1 MEEITKNNEAL
12 NTEEDEVIEYEE
24 VHKLPLGA
32 FIGIGFAF
40 GVAAGF
46 SVGNL
51 LINQMF
57 GDMAATGFA
66 IGMVFCIV
74 VGSLGGLA
82 LGLINKTRA
91 KK

>member
-1 MEEITKNNEAL
+1 MEEITKNNETL
-12 NTEEDEVIEYEE
+12 NTEEVIEYED

-46 SVGNL
+46 SVGNI

-82 LGLINKTRA
+82 LGLINKA
-91 KK
+91 KSKK

>member
-57 GDMAATGFA
+57 GDMAAAGFA

-82 LGLINKTRA
+82 LGLINKAKA

>member
-1 MEEITKNNEAL
+1 MEEITKNNEIE
-12 NTEEDEVIEYEE
+12 NNEEIIEYED

-46 SVGNL
+46 SVGNI

-57 GDMAATGFA
+57 GDMASTGFA

-74 VGSLGGLA
+74 VGSLGGLV
-82 LGLINKTRA
+82 LGLINKAKA

>member
-1 MEEITKNNEAL
+1 MEENTKNIQSNIENNE
-12 NTEEDEVIEYEE
+12 EIEYEE
-24 VHKLPLGA
+24 VKKLPLGA

-40 GVAAGF
+40 GLAAGF
-46 SVGNL
+46 SLGNL

-57 GDMAATGFA
+57 GDMKTTGFA

-74 VGSLGGLA
+74 VGSLGGLV
-82 LGLINKTRA
+82 LGLVNKAKA

>member
-1 MEEITKNNEAL
+1 MEENTKIIEAE
-12 NTEEDEVIEYEE
+12 NTENDNIIEYEE
-24 VHKLPLGA
+24 VKKLSLGA

-40 GVAAGF
+40 GLAAGF
-46 SVGNL
+46 SLGNL

-57 GDMAATGFA
+57 GDMKTTGFA

-74 VGSLGGLA
+74 VGSLGGLV
-82 LGLINKTRA
+82 LGLINKSKS

>member
-1 MEEITKNNEAL
+1 MEEITKNNETL
-12 NTEEDEVIEYEE
+12 NTEEVIEYED
-24 VHKLPLGA
+24 VHRLPLGA

-46 SVGNL
+46 SVGNI

-82 LGLINKTRA
+82 LGLINKA
-91 KK
+91 KSKK

>member
-12 NTEEDEVIEYEE
+12 NTEEDEIIEYEE

-57 GDMAATGFA
+57 GDMATTGFA

-74 VGSLGGLA
+74 AGSLGGLA
-82 LGLINKTRA
+82 LGLINKAKA

>member
-1 MEEITKNNEAL
+1 MEEITKNNEIE
-12 NTEEDEVIEYEE
+12 NNEEEVIEYED

-46 SVGNL
+46 SVGNI

-82 LGLINKTRA
+82 LGLINKAKA

>member
-1 MEEITKNNEAL
+1 MEEITKNTQTEIPEENEI
-12 NTEEDEVIEYEE
+12 IEYEE
-24 VHKLPLGA
+24 VKKLPLGA

-46 SVGNL
+46 SLGNL

-57 GDMAATGFA
+57 GDMAAAGFA

-82 LGLINKTRA
+82 LGLINKA
-91 KK
+91 KSKK

>member
-1 MEEITKNNEAL
+1 MEEITKNNEL
-12 NTEEDEVIEYEE
+12 ENIEESEPIEYEE
-24 VHKLPLGA
+24 VQKLPLGA

-57 GDMAATGFA
+57 GDMATTGFA
-66 IGMVFCIV
+66 IGMIFCIV

-82 LGLINKTRA
+82 LGLINKAKA

>member
-1 MEEITKNNEAL
+1 MEEITKNNEL
-12 NTEEDEVIEYEE
+12 ENIEESEPIEYEE
-24 VHKLPLGA
+24 VQKLPLGA

-57 GDMAATGFA
+57 GDMATTGFA
-66 IGMVFCIV
+66 IGMTFCIV

-82 LGLINKTRA
+82 LGLINKAKA

>member
-1 MEEITKNNEAL
+1 MEEITKNNEVE
-12 NTEEDEVIEYEE
+12 NTEEIEYED
-24 VHKLPLGA
+24 VHRLPLGA

-46 SVGNL
+46 SVGNI

-66 IGMVFCIV
+66 VGMVFCIV
-74 VGSLGGLA
+74 LGSLGGLA
-82 LGLINKTRA
+82 LGLINKAKA

>member
-1 MEEITKNNEAL
+1 MMEEITKNNEIE
-12 NTEEDEVIEYEE
+12 NNEEEVIEYED

-46 SVGNL
+46 SVGNI

-66 IGMVFCIV
+66 IGMVFCIA

-82 LGLINKTRA
+82 LGLINKSKA